1 MQEIDT
7 QRFDRLT
14 AFKAN
19 FDQIYTAPDPR
30 EYYRVLFGLD
40 YVIPELAKP
49 VFRALIERRA
59 EAVADRLKILDLGC
73 SYGINAALARF
84 PLDLSRLARRYV
96 GPEAFDLEP
105 KELIDLDRAYFASWP
120 KTTDARFIGQDTS
133 KPAID
138 YATRVGLLSGGVTTN
153 LEENAPSERERTL
166 MSGVDLIFSTGC
178 VGYITSATFR
188 RILEL
193 QEGRM
198 PWVANFVLR
207 MYPFDAIARELE
219 AFGLVTEKVQG
230 VTFVQRRFH
239 SKDEFESTVD
249 ALRDQDIDPR
259 GKEAEGLL
267 HAELFISRPKEDVA
281 ETPLSELVSVTSG
294 AGRGYGRRFREL
306 GGNAA
311 KLMH

>member
-14 AFKAN
+14 TFKAN
-19 FDQIYTAPDPR
+19 FDQIYTASDPR

-49 VFRALIERRA
+49 IFRDLIDKRSETSA
-59 EAVADRLKILDLGC
+59 ERLKILDLGC
-73 SYGINAALARF
+73 SYGINAALVRF
-84 PLDLSRLARRYV
+84 PLDLRRLARRYV
-96 GPEAFDLEP
+96 SREAFSLDP
-105 KELIDLDRAYFASWP
+105 KELIDFDRSYFASWP
-120 KTTDARFIGQDTS
+120 KATDAAFIGQDTS

-153 LEENAPSERERTL
+153 LEEVEPSDRERAL
-166 MSGVDLIFSTGC
+166 LSGLDLILSTGC
-178 VGYITSATFR
+178 VGYITSTTFR
-188 RILEL
+188 RVLDL

-198 PWVANFVLR
+198 PWIANFVLR
-207 MYPFDAIARELE
+207 MYPFEPIAEDLARY
-219 AFGLVTEKVQG
+219 GLVTEKVPG

-239 SKDEFESTVD
+239 SKDEFESTID
-249 ALRDQDIDPR
+249 ALRDQDIDPS

-267 HAELFISRPKEDVA
+267 HAELYISRPKEDVA
-281 ETPLSELVSVTSG
+281 EMPLGELVSITSG
-294 AGRGYGRRFREL
+294 AERGYGRRFFEL
-306 GGNAA
+306 EGDAP